1 MQLTIFGSPKGPTVV
16 SDVNEQGTK
25 RTRTD
30 RSPLGPS
37 QMDEEFTLKDI
48 MEAIKSLKI
57 TFDKVPEMI
66 RTECVKFMS
75 EHRDDLVAAA
85 IPTITQNVLEAVQP
99 MIQAQIAITQATVEE
114 TMRARDEL
122 MFNKLTA
129 LESQNDA
136 LEKTIKSPNAL
147 LFGVVESI
155 EEAQLTEVKAL
166 FGAVRIME
174 TRRLGK
180 FDPKSKRPRPVLMR
194 FASTADKHAAYK
206 KSKLLRQNFKIT
218 IDDDLTTKQRAGRA
232 ALLPHAL
239 ALKNDGWT
247 TFWRGDILFKVKGQG
262 PPIKV
267 IPGQGASTPSPAPMH
282 IA

>member
-1 MQLTIFGSPKGPTVV
+1 
-16 SDVNEQGTK
+16 
-25 RTRTD
+25 
-30 RSPLGPS
+30 
-37 QMDEEFTLKDI
+37 MDADLTLKDV
-48 MEAIKSLKI
+48 MEVVLNIQSTMEKFPTMVRA
-57 TFDKVPEMI
+57 
-66 RTECVKFMS
+66 ECEKFMT
-75 EHRDDLVAAA
+75 EHRDDLIAAA
-85 IPTITQNVLEAVQP
+85 TPAITKNVLEAVQP
-99 MIQAQIAITQATVEE
+99 MINAQIASNQATVEE

-122 MFNKLTA
+122 VFNKLAA

-147 LFGVVESI
+147 LFGVEESI
-155 EEAQLTEVKAL
+155 REAQFTEVKAL
-166 FGAVRIME
+166 LGAVRIEE

-180 FDPKSKRPRPVLMR
+180 FDPKSKRPRPVLIR
-194 FASTADKHAAYK
+194 FASTADKHAAFK

-239 ALKNDGWT
+239 ALRNDGWT
-247 TFWRGDILFKVKGQG
+247 TFWRGDILFKVKEQG

-267 IPGQGASTPSPAPMH
+267 IPGQQASTSSSAPMT